1 MERAMTTETIS
12 PARRSSL
19 SIASRMLAPVALVGG
34 GVLALTLS
42 AKLQVAFWPVPMTL
56 QSLVVLLVGVAYGA
70 RLGALTALAYLALGA
85 AGAPVFAGAGAG
97 LPYFLGP
104 TAGFL
109 VGFLPAAAL
118 AGWLRERGWAANFV
132 KAVAI
137 MTAGHVLMF
146 VAGLLW
152 LQTIVG
158 VQQAVAAG
166 LLPFIPSTLAKI
178 ALGAALVVA
187 WRRLRRAD

>member
-1 MERAMTTETIS
+1 MTTETIS
-12 PARRSSL
+12 PAARAPSS
-19 SIASRMLAPVALVGG
+19 IMARAAAPLALVGG

-56 QSLVVLLVGVAYGA
+56 QSLAVLLIGLAYGA
-70 RLGALTALAYLALGA
+70 RLGVATVFAYLALGA
-85 AGAPVFAGAGAG
+85 AGAPVFAGPAAG

-118 AGWLRERGWAANFV
+118 AGRLGERGWGAGFGKAA
-132 KAVAI
+132 AVMA
-137 MTAGHVLMF
+137 AGHVVMF
-146 VAGLLW
+146 AAGLLW

-158 VQQAVAAG
+158 PWQAVATG
-166 LLPFIPSTLAKI
+166 FLPFLPSTLVKI
-178 ALGAALVVA
+178 ALGATLALA
-187 WRRLRRAD
+187 WRRLRRRS